1 MGKSSKFQSSAG
13 GNKYGRDKTEAK
25 GLILG
30 KRGAKRRHATK
41 AMRQATHMAQVKK
54 GDKGYAKKAKRRALR
69 TVVVPAALKGTAK
82 RTPKGLVV
90 TSMLVGEE
98 VAKKM
103 AAEARAEAAEARME
117 DDVGT
122 A

>member
-1 MGKSSKFQSSAG
+1 M
-13 GNKYGRDKTEAK
+13 
-25 GLILG
+25 
-30 KRGAKRRHATK
+30 
-41 AMRQATHMAQVKK
+41 
-54 GDKGYAKKAKRRALR
+54 
-69 TVVVPAALKGTAK
+69 VPAALKGTAK

>member
-1 MGKSSKFQSSAG
+1 M
-13 GNKYGRDKTEAK
+13 E
-25 GLILG
+25 
-30 KRGAKRRHATK
+30 
-41 AMRQATHMAQVKK
+41 
-54 GDKGYAKKAKRRALR
+54 RRALR